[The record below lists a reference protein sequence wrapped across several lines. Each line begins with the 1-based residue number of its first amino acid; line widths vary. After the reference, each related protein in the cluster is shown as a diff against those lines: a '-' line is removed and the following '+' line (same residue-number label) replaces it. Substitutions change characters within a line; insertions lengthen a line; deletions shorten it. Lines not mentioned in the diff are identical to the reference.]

1 MLDRVAFS
9 LCIAL
14 VACRGQDATPA
25 VAVAEAPSLDGN
37 TDGPPSAVAE
47 ADYRGDF
54 AGASV
59 YATFEA
65 HGTIASGTCFYDA
78 YGTLVPLQGGID
90 EHGEVMLEEMSE
102 AGPVSTIR
110 LARDASGAWY
120 GTWSSEDETRRGLAR
135 LEPLV
140 RRTGEPVFVATRQVH
155 VPSAARCRSKWTTS
169 CGTDARVPVVLGLAD
184 RAFERKLD
192 ERLLGLA
199 TFSPPAGVGASVDY
213 DVPLNERGFVSF
225 EISARFGDGQG
236 EKAGLTAA
244 VDEDAIASDLTA
256 FVDVPKARRALDA
269 LVGDSCEGGALA
281 HVHDAVLGERGL
293 RVLVDGCDG
302 ARSERWRDL
311 GFARLAGALRAETPF
326 DAAWSR

>member
-1 MLDRVAFS
+1 MDRVAFS

-14 VACRGQDATPA
+14 VACRGPDATPA
-25 VAVAEAPSLDGN
+25 VAAASTPGLDADA
-37 TDGPPSAVAE
+37 DGPPKVVAE

-78 YGTLVPLQGGID
+78 YGTLVPLRGGID
-90 EHGEVMLEEMSE
+90 ERGDVMLEEMGES
-102 AGPVSTIR
+102 GPVSTIR

-120 GTWSSEDETRRGLAR
+120 GTWTSEDETRRGPAR

-140 RRTGEPVFVATRQVH
+140 RRAGEPVFVATRQVH
-155 VPSAARCRSKWTTS
+155 VASTARCRSKWTTS

-192 ERLLGLA
+192 ERLLALA
-199 TFSPPAGVGASVDY
+199 TISPPAGVGASIDY

-225 EISARFGDGQG
+225 EIAARLGDGQS
-236 EKAGLTAA
+236 EKAGLSAA
-244 VDEDAIASDLTA
+244 VDDDAIASDLTA
-256 FVDVPKARRALDA
+256 FVDVPKARGALDA
-269 LVGDSCEGGALA
+269 LVGGACDGGALA
-281 HVHDAVLGERGL
+281 HLHDAVLGERGV

-302 ARSERWRDL
+302 GRSQRWREL
-311 GFARLAGALRAETPF
+311 GFAKLAGALRAETPF